1 MKKRICALL
10 CALLLL
16 VSFSCSVSAV
26 IMVEDENGVRYSDES
41 MNPTTTTTKVNV
53 VAETAKKAMSSV
65 SKFWHRFGF
74 LTVVIVLLVAIVV
87 AIVISEVERQK
98 KETRPKQQTTSKKKK
113 KK

>member
-10 CALLLL
+10 CALLILA
-16 VSFSCSVSAV
+16 SFSCSVSAL
-26 IMVEDENGVRYSDES
+26 IIVEDENGVRYSDES
-41 MNPTTTTTKVNV
+41 MNTTTTKPNA

-87 AIVISEVERQK
+87 AIVISEFERQR
-98 KETRPKQQTTSKKKK
+98 KEGRLPEKTKKKK